1 MTPRDNNIIL
11 ATVLLAVLLA
21 LFGCARNPKVQWV
34 GLDKSVKASVQYHAK
49 ATKTVTATVSWNA
62 SSNATGYKVYH
73 TPDLTSPMSVVGET
87 ASTNMTFANL
97 PWARGYFRV
106 TATNIYGESQ

>member
-21 LFGCARNPKVQWV
+21 LFGCAHNPKVQWV
-34 GLDKSVKASVQYHAK
+34 GADKSVKASVQYNAK

-62 SSNATGYKVYH
+62 SSNATGYKVYF
-73 TPDLTSPMSVVGET
+73 TPDISQPMTLLGTTSGTNYQFVGLP
-87 ASTNMTFANL
+87 FA
-97 PWARGYFRV
+97 GGFFHV
-106 TATNIYGESQ
+106 TAVNQWGESK